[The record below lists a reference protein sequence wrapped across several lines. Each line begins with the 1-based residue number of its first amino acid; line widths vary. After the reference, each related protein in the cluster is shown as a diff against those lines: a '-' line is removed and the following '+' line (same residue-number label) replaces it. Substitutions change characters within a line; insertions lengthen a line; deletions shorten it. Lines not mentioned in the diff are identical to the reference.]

1 MTHTRR
7 LIASEHEVLRIV
19 KAQFVKAALSIAATW
34 ATIVVLIATCTST
47 AELFWCQMIA
57 AVLMMVQ
64 CDVRLGMQSA
74 CIAATI
80 ILVYVARR
88 LKVLHTLVECKV
100 GRIVVLL
107 RAHFVCIV
115 LDAQADV
122 LLARVG

>member
-1 MTHTRR
+1 MAHARR
-7 LIASEHEVLRIV
+7 LIASEHEVLRV
-19 KAQFVKAALSIAATW
+19 VEAQFVKAALCIAATW
-34 ATIVVLIATCTST
+34 AAIVVLIATCTST

-64 CDVRLGMQSA
+64 CDVRLGMQST

-100 GRIVVLL
+100 SRIVVLL
-107 RAHFVCIV
+107 RAHLVCIV
-115 LDAQADV
+115 LDAQTNI
-122 LLARVG
+122 LLA